1 MKKERELN
9 EIVNSIQFQIRAII
23 RKININY
30 QYIDSDDLYQEILL
44 YLWQEKE
51 KGQLKDKN
59 DSYILQGC
67 YYYLKNYIRK
77 NLKTITEYP
86 NKVYPDCKAL
96 SQEIKDETKLIN
108 KYSNNYILDEYLY
121 FDEFSKELSI
131 KEKVLLDFRMKGLT
145 DREIAKELGI
155 SHTMVSKMRR
165 KIRQKYQFY
174 YE

>member
-1 MKKERELN
+1 MKKERELS
-9 EIVNSIQFQIRAII
+9 EIVNSIKYQIRAII

-77 NLKTITEYP
+77 NLKTVTEYP
-86 NKVYPDCKAL
+86 NKVYPDREAL
-96 SQEIKDETKLIN
+96 SREIKDETKLIN
-108 KYSNNYILDEYLY
+108 KYGNNYILDEYLY
-121 FDEFSKELSI
+121 LDEFSKELSI